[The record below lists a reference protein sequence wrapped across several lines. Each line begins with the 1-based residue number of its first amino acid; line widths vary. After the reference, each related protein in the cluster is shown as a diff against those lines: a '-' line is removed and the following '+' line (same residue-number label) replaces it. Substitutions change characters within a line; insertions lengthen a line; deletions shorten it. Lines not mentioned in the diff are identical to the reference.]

1 MWPLVVRTDFQIR
14 QRPLLLPL
22 PHPPKNNPKKGL
34 GVTGVTLN
42 DLWQERNAASTAAFL
57 HLYTI
62 GQMVVVKQSRFLC
75 GQYYRAGKVLLESQ
89 DDTRED
95 LLLIPYSQPF

>member
-1 MWPLVVRTDFQIR
+1 MAFSGKDRFSDTPKAAAAAPST
-14 QRPLLLPL
+14 
-22 PHPPKNNPKKGL
+22 KNNPKKGL
-34 GVTGVTLN
+34 GVTSN

-62 GQMVVVKQSRFLC
+62 GQMRVKQSRFLC
-75 GQYYRAGKVLLESQ
+75 GQYYRSGKVLLESQ